1 LMDDILILDCYPIV
15 AGIASSSRP
24 YQMDVCHMSKQIES
38 GGVTSMS
45 RKLPMQPATVCSCEH
60 TGEVKATG

>member
-1 LMDDILILDCYPIV
+1 MLDCYLIV
-15 AGIASSSRP
+15 AGMASSSGP

-45 RKLPMQPATVCSCEH
+45 KLPTQTVTVCICEH
-60 TGEVKATG
+60 TGEVKAAG